1 MKSKRIIAGALAV
14 LLSLCVVKQ
23 VQACTIFTSEGKDAV
38 YAACN
43 EDWMYSIG
51 TYMTL
56 TAGGDQG
63 YGRVCFYNSTYVQA
77 GMNEYGLFFD
87 GASCPTST
95 IPYDAAKEQLGYD
108 LGEVVLAS
116 CASVNEAIKLLEN
129 CNIPQGFYDHL
140 LFADSSGDSV
150 VLEWMENELHIL
162 RKGDQ
167 AYQLI
172 TNYWLSNPSLG
183 GYPCRR
189 YTAAEEVL
197 KSQEPSVEVFVDILN
212 ATKQHWGTG
221 GTLYSGVY
229 NLTNKEVY
237 VFFEG
242 NMNTAYRLQLTEQL
256 GGMKEGAQL
265 TQAIK
270 ELSFDTSIETL
281 SMHSDLP
288 TTVPPTEPTISP
300 TESPQDP
307 LPSVEPANTQDVPDA
322 ASDSS
327 TAWIWGLCFVLFSLS
342 LILICKS
349 FKVLQKRRR

>member
-1 MKSKRIIAGALAV
+1 MKSKRIIAGVLTI
-14 LLSLCVVKQ
+14 LLSLFDAKQ
-23 VQACTIFTSEGKDAV
+23 VQACTIFTSEGKNAV
-38 YAACN
+38 YAASN

-56 TAGGDQG
+56 TAGGNHS

-87 GASCPTST
+87 GASCPASE
-95 IPYDAAKEQLGYD
+95 IPYDSTKEQLGYD

-116 CASVNEAIKLLEN
+116 CTSVSEAIELLKS

-140 LFADSSGDSV
+140 LFADPSGDSV

-162 RKGDQ
+162 RKEDQ

-183 GYPCRR
+183 GYPCNR
-189 YTAAEEVL
+189 YTAAEELL
-197 KSQEPSVEVFVDILN
+197 KSQEPSVEVFAGILN
-212 ATKQHWGTG
+212 ATKQHWGNG

-229 NLTNKEVY
+229 DLTNKEVY

-242 NMNTAYRLQLTEQL
+242 NMNAAYKLQLTEQL
-256 GGMKEGAQL
+256 GGMEEGAKM
-265 TQAIK
+265 TQVID

-281 SMHSDLP
+281 SMNTDSS
-288 TTVPPTEPTISP
+288 TTISP
-300 TESPQDP
+300 AANSQDM
-307 LPSVEPANTQDVPDA
+307 LPSEDPANTQEEPDI
-322 ASDSS
+322 ASNSS
-327 TAWIWGLCFVLFSLS
+327 RTWIWGLCFILFIPSFI
-342 LILICKS
+342 LILKFIQ
-349 FKVLQKRRR
+349 VLQKRRR